1 MQLKIEPEFQELI
14 PPLTAEEYKQLED
27 NIIKEGCR
35 DALVVWNGYIVD
47 GHNRYEICQRHGVE
61 FKTVEHTF
69 TGKEEAKIWIID
81 NQNGRRNL
89 TDGWKYE
96 LKQERK
102 RLLADKGIKAQGTR
116 TDLLSPNDKKLST
129 PHDTRKQ
136 LATELGWSTGKVAQA
151 DYVWK
156 HGDEEIKA
164 KVKSGDETVKGAY
177 SQVRREQRK
186 DEIEQQKVAIAS
198 GVAQLPEGV
207 FEVIAIDPP
216 WDYRERGGYGADQH
230 DVNSNRGGVDYAT
243 MTVEEIK
250 NIKIP
255 AADDAVVF
263 LWTTHKFLYDAF
275 DILRDWGFD
284 YKATIVWDKEKI
296 GIGRTLRLQCEFCL
310 LGIKGKPVLNIGSE
324 RDIIREA
331 RREHSRKPEAFYTFV
346 DRFVVGRKL
355 DYFSR
360 EGREGWSQY
369 GADTGKF

>member
-35 DALVVWNGYIVD
+35 DALVVWNDTIID
-47 GHNRYEICQRHGVE
+47 GHNRYEICKNH
-61 FKTVEHTF
+61 
-69 TGKEEAKIWIID
+69 GKEFDTVDILFIDNDEAKVWIID
-81 NQNGRRNL
+81 NQSGRRNL

-102 RLLADKGIKAQGTR
+102 RLLLQKHEAERAISR
-116 TDLLSPNDKKLST
+116 VSPNDTREAESGR
-129 PHDTRKQ
+129 TRKE

-177 SQVRREQRK
+177 SQVRREHRK